1 MFNEAIHQIKSCGV
15 NVVSK
20 YLAPT
25 PVITVDRPVPGLID
39 KAISLN
45 ERVNGLNRVVFR
57 CADIGCLC
65 EVGSNRMNVQ
75 ANIPTGHRVNAA
87 GHLVPEELIAPV
99 DKLRDDVV
107 RQHHR

>member
-1 MFNEAIHQIKSCGV
+1 MTTAERVMFNEVIHQIKSCGV

-45 ERVNGLNRVVFR
+45 ERVNGLNRVVF
-57 CADIGCLC
+57 
-65 EVGSNRMNVQ
+65 
-75 ANIPTGHRVNAA
+75 AA
-87 GHLVPEELIAPV
+87 RISGVCVKWGATE
-99 DKLRDDVV
+99 
-107 RQHHR
+107 